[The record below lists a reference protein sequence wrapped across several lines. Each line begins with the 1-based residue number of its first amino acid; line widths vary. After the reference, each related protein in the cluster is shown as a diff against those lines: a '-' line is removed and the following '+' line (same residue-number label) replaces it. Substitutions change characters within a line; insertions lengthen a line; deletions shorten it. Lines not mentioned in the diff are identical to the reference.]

1 MSILENRVAG
11 KKVLLTGGGS
21 GIGRAVVLKL
31 VDAGAAVAITGR
43 DRAKLEETNK
53 LAGGKVYVFV
63 CDGTK
68 HEQVE
73 KTVTAVIKS
82 FGGLDILINNAGMNL
97 KERYIRNLTIEA
109 WQQTIQGNLDSA
121 FYFTRLVIPAMLTQ
135 KHGHIINISS
145 VSGKRANKLGGT
157 AYAAAKFGMNALS
170 HSVGLEEGENGIRTT
185 VICPGEVN
193 TPILDHRPVVVSE
206 ERKAVILR
214 PEDVAEAVYYVA
226 NLRPGVSVPEMI
238 ITPTVQPYA

>member
-21 GIGRAVVLKL
+21 GIGRAVTLKL
-31 VDAGAAVAITGR
+31 VEAGANVAITGR

-53 LAGGKVYVFV
+53 LAGGKIHVFV

-73 KTVTAVIKS
+73 KTVAAASKTL
-82 FGGLDILINNAGMNL
+82 GGLDILINNAGMNL
-97 KERYIRNLTIEA
+97 KERYIRNLTVEA

-121 FYFTRLVIPAMLTQ
+121 FYFTRLVIPAMLAQ

-185 VICPGEVN
+185 VILP
-193 TPILDHRPVVVSE
+193 RRSE
-206 ERKAVILR
+206 
-214 PEDVAEAVYYVA
+214 
-226 NLRPGVSVPEMI
+226 
-238 ITPTVQPYA
+238 YAHPRSSTCSGIRRTQGSDSQAGRCG

>member
-11 KKVLLTGGGS
+11 KNVLLTGGGS
-21 GIGRAVVLKL
+21 GIGRAVAIKL
-31 VDAGAAVAITGR
+31 VEAGARVAITGR
-43 DRAKLEETNK
+43 DQAKLDETKK
-53 LAGGKVYVFV
+53 LAGGNVHVHV

-68 HEQVE
+68 HDQVE
-73 KTVTAVIKS
+73 KTVAAVVKS
-82 FGGLDILINNAGMNL
+82 LGSIDILINNAGMNL
-97 KERYIRNLTIEA
+97 KDRYIRNLTIEA
-109 WQQTIQGNLDSA
+109 WHQTIQGNLDSA
-121 FYFTRLVIPAMLTQ
+121 FFFTRAVVPGMLQ
-135 KHGHIINISS
+135 RGAGHIINISS

-157 AYAAAKFGMNALS
+157 AYAAAKFGMTALS

-185 VICPGEVN
+185 AICPGEVN
-193 TPILDHRPVVVSE
+193 TPILDQRPAPVSE
-206 ERKAVILR
+206 ERRAIILR

>member
-21 GIGRAVVLKL
+21 GIGRAVAIKL
-31 VDAGAAVAITGR
+31 MEAGAKVAIIGR
-43 DRAKLEETNK
+43 DQARLEETNK
-53 LAGGKVYVFV
+53 LAGGKLHVFV

-68 HEQVE
+68 HDQVE
-73 KTVTAVIKS
+73 KTVAAAIKMLS
-82 FGGLDILINNAGMNL
+82 GLDILINNAGMNL
-97 KERYIRNLTIEA
+97 KERYIRNLTVEG

-121 FYFTRLVIPAMLTQ
+121 FFFTRAVVPGMIAQ
-135 KHGHIINISS
+135 SHGHIINISS

-157 AYAAAKFGMNALS
+157 AYAAAKFGMMALS

-185 VICPGEVN
+185 AICPGEVN
-193 TPILDHRPVVVSE
+193 TPILDHRPTAVSD
-206 ERKAVILR
+206 ERKAVILK

-238 ITPTVQPYA
+238 ITPSVQPYA

>member
-21 GIGRAVVLKL
+21 GIGRAVALKL
-31 VDAGAAVAITGR
+31 VDAGASVAITGR
-43 DRAKLEETNK
+43 DRAKLDETNK
-53 LAGGKVYVFV
+53 LAGGKVHVFV

-73 KTVTAVIKS
+73 KTVTAVIKA

-121 FYFTRLVIPAMLTQ
+121 FYFTRLVVPGMLAQ
-135 KHGHIINISS
+135 RHGHIINISS

-238 ITPTVQPYA
+238 ITPTIQPYA

>member
-11 KKVLLTGGGS
+11 KKILLTGGGS
-21 GIGRAVVLKL
+21 GIGRAVAIKL
-31 VDAGAAVAITGR
+31 VEAGAKVAIVGR
-43 DRAKLEETNK
+43 IQTKLDETSK
-53 LAGGKVYVFV
+53 LTGGKVHVLV

-68 HEQVE
+68 HEEVE
-73 KTVTAVIKS
+73 KTVTAAIKTL
-82 FGGLDILINNAGMNL
+82 GGLDILINNAGMNL
-97 KERYIRNLTIEA
+97 KERYIRNLTVEA

-121 FYFTRLVIPAMLTQ
+121 FYFTRAVVPGMIAQ
-135 KHGHIINISS
+135 SHGHIINISS

-157 AYAAAKFGMNALS
+157 AYAAAKFGMMALS

-185 VICPGEVN
+185 AICPGEVN
-193 TPILDHRPVVVSE
+193 TPILDHRPTAVSE
-206 ERKAVILR
+206 ERRAVILK

-238 ITPTVQPYA
+238 ITPSVQPYA

>member
-11 KKVLLTGGGS
+11 KKILLTGGGS
-21 GIGRAVVLKL
+21 GIGRAVAIKL
-31 VDAGAAVAITGR
+31 VEAGAKVVIVGR
-43 DRAKLEETNK
+43 DQAKLDETNK
-53 LAGGKVYVFV
+53 LAGGNVHVLV

-68 HEQVE
+68 HDQVE
-73 KTVTAVIKS
+73 KTVAAAIKTL
-82 FGGLDILINNAGMNL
+82 GGLDILINNAGMNL
-97 KERYIRNLTIEA
+97 KERYIRNLTVEA

-121 FYFTRLVIPAMLTQ
+121 FYFTRVVVPGMIAQ
-135 KHGHIINISS
+135 SHGHIINISS

-157 AYAAAKFGMNALS
+157 AYAAAKFGMMALS

-185 VICPGEVN
+185 AICPGEVN
-193 TPILDHRPVVVSE
+193 TPILDHRPTAVSD
-206 ERKAVILR
+206 ERRAVILK

-238 ITPTVQPYA
+238 ITPSVQPYA

>member
-11 KKVLLTGGGS
+11 KKILLTGGGS
-21 GIGRAVVLKL
+21 GIGRAVALKL
-31 VDAGAAVAITGR
+31 VEAGAKVAITGR
-43 DRAKLEETNK
+43 DRAKLDETNK
-53 LAGGKVYVFV
+53 LSGGKVHVFV

-73 KTVTAVIKS
+73 KTVAAVIKS
-82 FGGLDILINNAGMNL
+82 LGGLDILINNAGMNL

-121 FYFTRLVIPAMLTQ
+121 FYFTRSVVPGMLAQ
-135 KHGHIINISS
+135 SHGHIINISS

-157 AYAAAKFGMNALS
+157 AYAAAKFGMTALS

-185 VICPGEVN
+185 AICPGEVN
-193 TPILDHRPVVVSE
+193 TPILEHRPTAVSA
-206 ERKAVILR
+206 ERRAVILR
-214 PEDVAEAVYYVA
+214 SEDVAEAVYYVA